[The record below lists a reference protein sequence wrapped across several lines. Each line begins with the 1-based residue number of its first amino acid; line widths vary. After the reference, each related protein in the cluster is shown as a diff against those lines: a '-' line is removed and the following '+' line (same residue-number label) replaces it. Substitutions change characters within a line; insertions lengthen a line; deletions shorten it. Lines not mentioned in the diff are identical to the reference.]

1 MGTEKI
7 LSTSLASKAERA
19 LKEAV
24 LKVIR
29 DHRKTGDPVIVW
41 RGGRV
46 VRADAKKLL
55 SR

>member
-1 MGTEKI
+1 MAAAKI
-7 LSTSLASKAERA
+7 VSTSVASNAEKA

-24 LKVIR
+24 IGVIR

-46 VRADAKKLL
+46 VKADPKKLL
-55 SR
+55 TR

>member
-1 MGTEKI
+1 MAAAKI
-7 LSTSLASKAERA
+7 VSTSVASNAEKA

-24 LKVIR
+24 IGVIR

-46 VRADAKKLL
+46 GKADPKK
-55 SR
+55 